1 MGLFDD
7 DNYYFDPER
16 YMGGGGGLVARLF
29 PQPQGDGGAPSQQ
42 PSPFD
47 GTAPAAP
54 VPFFGATMPTVPVS
68 PAPASASTS
77 ASTSPAGA
85 PASPAVPPTPDYGQT
100 RNFPIGNYQMPQFGT
115 AQPLNADAPPVSPRL
130 GDRLSAGFQNWAH
143 TPVGN
148 PIAALANG
156 ITGFNNGGINNG
168 PNATAAPPSAGSTS
182 STLSNGDRL
191 YAGFQN
197 WAHTPVGNPFA
208 AIANGIAGFNSG
220 QASPQGSGDGS
231 DVMSQYQALRARYG
245 ERAARLATVD
255 PQFFRTLLAQPSAD
269 DNADGAAPISPPSA
283 PLARQPPL
291 RPAAIPAAPG
301 GRVNRPPNSSR
312 KPPIN
317 IRRSTV
323 YGQ

>member
-7 DNYYFDPER
+7 DNFYFDPQT
-16 YMGGGGGLVARLF
+16 YAGGGGGLMARLF

-68 PAPASASTS
+68 PAAASAPTS

-85 PASPAVPPTPDYGQT
+85 PASPAVPPTRDYGQT
-100 RNFPIGNYQMPQFGT
+100 RNIAIGNYQMPQFGR
-115 AQPLNADAPPVSPRL
+115 APPLPSVDPNASSPSLGDRL
-130 GDRLSAGFQNWAH
+130 YNGFQSWAHTPLGNPVAGVANGIAGFNNVGTGTNATAPPSAASTSSTPSNGDRLSAGFQNWAH

-148 PIAALANG
+148 P
-156 ITGFNNGGINNG
+156 
-168 PNATAAPPSAGSTS
+168 
-182 STLSNGDRL
+182 
-191 YAGFQN
+191 
-197 WAHTPVGNPFA
+197 FA
-208 AIANGIAGFNSG
+208 AVANGIAGFNSG

-231 DVMSQYQALRARYG
+231 DVISQYQALRARFG
-245 ERAARLATVD
+245 KRAARLAAVD

-269 DNADGAAPISPPSA
+269 DNADGFAPSSPPSA
-283 PLARQPPL
+283 PSARPPQF